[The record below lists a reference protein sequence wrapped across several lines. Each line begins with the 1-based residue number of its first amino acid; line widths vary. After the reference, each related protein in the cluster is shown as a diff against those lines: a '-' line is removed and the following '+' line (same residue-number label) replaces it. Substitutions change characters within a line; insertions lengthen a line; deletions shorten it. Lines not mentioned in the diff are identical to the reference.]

1 MNQLYCSNIVSKR
14 LLAKHDYD
22 FFRMILGIKLDIS
35 KVVEAEGDEPSFKSI
50 RAQQTRHFIT
60 KVK

>member
-14 LLAKHDYD
+14 LLAKRDYD
-22 FFRMILGIKLDIS
+22 FFRMIPDIKLDIS
-35 KVVEAEGDEPSFKSI
+35 KVVEAEGDEPSLKSI